1 MFVSLFL
8 YFFLMYMACVERE
21 GHVNVDDPLP
31 VNKDIRAK
39 KPDDA
44 STLTMVTISRKGVEM
59 ENSFK

>member
-1 MFVSLFL
+1 MG
-8 YFFLMYMACVERE
+8 CVERE

-39 KPDDA
+39 KPADA
-44 STLTMVTISRKGVEM
+44 STMTMVTISRKGVEM